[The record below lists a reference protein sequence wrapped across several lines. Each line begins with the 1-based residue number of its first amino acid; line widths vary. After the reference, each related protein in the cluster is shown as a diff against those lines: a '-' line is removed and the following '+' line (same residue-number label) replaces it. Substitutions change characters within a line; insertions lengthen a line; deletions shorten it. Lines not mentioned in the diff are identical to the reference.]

1 MNYLGQ
7 GAGEK
12 RSAKLSCIVHS
23 VLKTAKEFRY
33 HGVLICSLNQNINK
47 CSINKKKSA
56 GVCEKE
62 SLYVKKDLFFQT
74 EILTGLHE
82 ECKQYFISFGN
93 HQFMHNRNV
102 CSRRA
107 FMETVCVSLGWNYA
121 FYVGMGE
128 FAFKWRTKHF
138 IDGTGCTA
146 AKHSC
151 QFLFIIALLTWSI
164 CSSFWSF

>member
-7 GAGEK
+7 ETGEK

-33 HGVLICSLNQNINK
+33 HGVLICSLNQNIK
-47 CSINKKKSA
+47 INNFRVLFA

-82 ECKQYFISFGN
+82 ECNQYFISFGN

-102 CSRRA
+102 CSRHA
-107 FMETVCVSLGWNYA
+107 FMETVCVSLG
-121 FYVGMGE
+121 
-128 FAFKWRTKHF
+128 
-138 IDGTGCTA
+138 
-146 AKHSC
+146 
-151 QFLFIIALLTWSI
+151 
-164 CSSFWSF
+164 